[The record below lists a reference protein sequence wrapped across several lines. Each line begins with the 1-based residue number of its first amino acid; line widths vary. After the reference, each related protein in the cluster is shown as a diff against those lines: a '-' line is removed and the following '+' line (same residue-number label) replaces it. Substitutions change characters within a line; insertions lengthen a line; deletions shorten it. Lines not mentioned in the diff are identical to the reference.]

1 MNETSQM
8 PPTGDPGGPPPT
20 LLRHVVPIAV
30 GAVVTIVLT
39 AVTAGWLVARM
50 GTPPLALDAGLR
62 AVFTV
67 LGCHLTARLAPE
79 GNPRMRYAVALGV
92 VLTFI
97 NFMAAGAVW
106 GQVPMWHL
114 LLPIVLPFPCAI
126 VGGATAIRAVE
137 RAHAPHRPR
146 A

>member
-1 MNETSQM
+1 MN
-8 PPTGDPGGPPPT
+8 DPSNSSDVAGAPPT

-30 GAVVTIVLT
+30 GAVITLVLT

-50 GTPPLALDAGLR
+50 GTPPLALDAGFR
-62 AVFTV
+62 ALFTII
-67 LGCHLTARLAPE
+67 GCHMAARLAPE
-79 GNPRMRYAVALGV
+79 GNPRMRYAIALGV

-97 NFMAAGAVW
+97 NLMAAGAVW

-126 VGGATAIRAVE
+126 VGGATAVRAIE
-137 RAHAPHRPR
+137 RAAAPRRPE